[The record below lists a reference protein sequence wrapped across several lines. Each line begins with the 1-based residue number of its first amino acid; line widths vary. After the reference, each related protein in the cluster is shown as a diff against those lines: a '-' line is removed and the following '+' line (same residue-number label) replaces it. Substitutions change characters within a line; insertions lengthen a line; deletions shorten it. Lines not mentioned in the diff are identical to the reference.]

1 MGISLT
7 GVTVIFPGKGANLEL
22 AISGPIPCFHAGAG
36 AGAAATGAGAAAA
49 LGAGGGAVA
58 HPCRIISDEA
68 SVESVANEISRC
80 FMVISLLFLNTFY
93 SNCGFFNLIPFERN
107 AYSCRL
113 GFCLRYH
120 SSIHPKGHFLMKLI
134 ARLSADH
141 PISGGGGFIRAKEK
155 LVYDHRTNVRAIK
168 YIVKPKEL

>member
-7 GVTVIFPGKGANLEL
+7 EVAVIFPGKGASLEL
-22 AISGPIPCFHAGAG
+22 AISGPIPCFHAGAGAG

-68 SVESVANEISRC
+68 SVESVATEISRW
-80 FMVISLLFLNTFY
+80 FMVISLLFLITFY
-93 SNCGFFNLIPFERN
+93 SNCGFFNLISFERN

-113 GFCLRYH
+113 GFCLRYPSGFIPRYP
-120 SSIHPKGHFLMKLI
+120 SSIGPKGHFLMKLI

-141 PISGGGGFIRAKEK
+141 PILGGGGLIRAQEK
-155 LVYDHRTNVRAIK
+155 LVYDH
-168 YIVKPKEL
+168 